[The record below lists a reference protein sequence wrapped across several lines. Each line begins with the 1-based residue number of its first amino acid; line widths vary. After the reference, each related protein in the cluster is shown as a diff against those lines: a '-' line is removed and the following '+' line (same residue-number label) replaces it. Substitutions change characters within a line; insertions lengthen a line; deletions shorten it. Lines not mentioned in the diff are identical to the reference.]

1 MGTVRRSN
9 MKKGWMI
16 TLMVVAFLIGIL
28 YGASSGT
35 PTTPEVT
42 ANSML
47 DEQIKHYEQVIA
59 NGEEFTSPYS
69 EQVVNGSPKNHH
81 PQQQPEIDDGV
92 IEQDTSSDSLQVSGT
107 GHNAVSRFG
116 QEMGNFLMTLVREI
130 LRGVVR
136 FFDQLLST

>member
-1 MGTVRRSN
+1 
-9 MKKGWMI
+9 MKKGWMV
-16 TLMVVAFLIGIL
+16 TLMVVAFMIGTL

-35 PTTPEVT
+35 PTTTPEVT
-42 ANSML
+42 ATSIL

-59 NGEEFTSPYS
+59 RGEEFTSPYS
-69 EQVVNGSPKNHH
+69 EQVVNGSHKSQL
-81 PQQQPEIDDGV
+81 PQQEPEMDNGV
-92 IEQDTSSDSLQVSGT
+92 IQGTSNDTMQVSGM
-107 GHNAVSRFG
+107 GHNAVSKFG

>member
-1 MGTVRRSN
+1 
-9 MKKGWMI
+9 MKKGWMV
-16 TLMVVAFLIGIL
+16 TLMVVAFLIGTL

-42 ANSML
+42 ATSIL

-59 NGEEFTSPYS
+59 RGEEFTAPYS
-69 EQVVNGSPKNHH
+69 EQVDNGSHKSQL
-81 PQQQPEIDDGV
+81 PQREPEMDNGV
-92 IEQDTSSDSLQVSGT
+92 IKQETLNDTMQVSGT
-107 GHNAVSRFG
+107 GHNAVSKFG